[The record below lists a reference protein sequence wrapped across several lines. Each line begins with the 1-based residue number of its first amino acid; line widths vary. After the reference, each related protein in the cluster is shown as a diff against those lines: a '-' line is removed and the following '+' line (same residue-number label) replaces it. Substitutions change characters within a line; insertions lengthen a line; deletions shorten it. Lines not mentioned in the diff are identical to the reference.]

1 MNTYIMPEP
10 VEDVL
15 YDKDNTRWTK
25 DDYGEWYSDTGSAV
39 IDFGSLLQY
48 KGQMTSE
55 PTYNVGDH
63 ITFKEIFSLP
73 PNSVVKAPN
82 LLAITR
88 CYGSVT
94 DGISR
99 WYDSS
104 EYTYPDNY
112 YTILCIGEPK

>member
-1 MNTYIMPEP
+1 MPEP

-25 DDYGEWYSDTGSAV
+25 NNYGAWSSDTGSAFK
-39 IDFGSLLQY
+39 DFVSLLQHR
-48 KGQMTSE
+48 GQMTSE
-55 PTYNVGDH
+55 TTYNVGDR

-73 PNSVVKAPN
+73 TNSVVKAPN

-88 CYGSVT
+88 CYDSVT
-94 DGISR
+94 DSISR
-99 WYDSS
+99 WYDSR
-104 EYTYPDNY
+104 EYTYPDNF